1 MSVPPGLEGVAKAFE
16 ALFTVDSDELVLRRS
31 TVSHAV
37 ARYLGTPW
45 SPALGAKVHAVV
57 LAAGGR
63 AIVLQAL
70 CYARLRPRVRPS
82 REDALVAARALR
94 RRAKRIAG
102 PGPGEL
108 EAARAALGKP

>member
-1 MSVPPGLEGVAKAFE
+1 VSIPAGLEAVAGAFA
-16 ALFTVDSDELVLRRS
+16 ALFTVDTDEFVLRRS

-37 ARYLGTPW
+37 ARYLGQPW
-45 SPALGAKVHAVV
+45 SPILGARVHAVV
-57 LAAGGR
+57 VAAGGR

-70 CYARLRPRVRPS
+70 CYARLRPRARPG
-82 REDALVAARALR
+82 REEALAMSRALR

-102 PGPGEL
+102 PAPDEL